1 MSLAITYRDFIQSS
15 LTGARFLDSH
25 HPHLR
30 AEENMWRLWE
40 FGNDGVSYVPAQYR
54 NAHNAGSLMFEI
66 MLTNCTPR
74 GYWAGTDAMQ

>member
-1 MSLAITYRDFIQSS
+1 MSLAITYREFIQSS

-40 FGNDGVSYVPAQYR
+40 FGNDGVSYVPPGYR
-54 NAHNAGSLMFEI
+54 NARNAGSLMFEV
-66 MLTNCTPR
+66 MLTNCTSR